1 MAIIISLLA
10 TLLVLVSF
18 TSAVDV
24 EGSIVWND
32 LCPDYNSLGSAK
44 VLLDT
49 GKQYGTITHS
59 GNFSIPDVTA
69 GTYILSVLT
78 HDFVF
83 EKIRVDISES
93 EPIPEVKSYVF
104 GTPLTSHASVKLPY
118 PVVLVPRHRNNYFM
132 PRESF
137 NLLGMFQNPMMMI
150 MVLTGVMMIGM
161 PYILKNLDPQTLEE
175 LQGRQA
181 KVASIQNSMQS
192 GDFKSGLSALLAA
205 DEDPKT
211 ASVTSRPSNSAIPQ
225 QRKTGKGNRR
235 R

>member
-1 MAIIISLLA
+1 
-10 TLLVLVSF
+10 
-18 TSAVDV
+18 
-24 EGSIVWND
+24 
-32 LCPDYNSLGSAK
+32 
-44 VLLDT
+44 
-49 GKQYGTITHS
+49 
-59 GNFSIPDVTA
+59 
-69 GTYILSVLT
+69 VLT

-93 EPIPEVKSYVF
+93 EPIPGVKSYVF

-211 ASVTSRPSNSAIPQ
+211 ASVTSRPSSSAIPQ